1 MLPMQD
7 PERGAMKMKP
17 WTVTTKDWAAGR
29 RWAKRNAIACPGVT
43 YTILQDGRQ
52 LCYRYEDGL
61 IYCTGQAKRM
71 KPYRP
76 GFGRLTSSLSMC

>member
-1 MLPMQD
+1 MRQ
-7 PERGAMKMKP
+7 
-17 WTVTTKDWAAGR
+17 WNVTTKDWAAGR

-61 IYCTGQAKRM
+61 MYCIGQTKRM

-76 GFGRLTSSLSMC
+76 RFGKLTPSLSMC